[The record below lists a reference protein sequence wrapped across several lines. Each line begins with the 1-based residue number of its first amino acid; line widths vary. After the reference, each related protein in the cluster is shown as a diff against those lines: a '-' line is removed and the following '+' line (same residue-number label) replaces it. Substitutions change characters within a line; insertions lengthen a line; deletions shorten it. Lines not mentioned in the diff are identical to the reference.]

1 MKKRLLDW
9 IVCPNCGERPRLQ
22 VFGEERVELPSPVG
36 SPACSFYCGRH
47 NVSRPQT
54 MAPPPD
60 CNACYQ
66 EEILEG
72 LLACACGLDYP
83 VVDGIPRLIR
93 TARQEYADF
102 YARHGI
108 GDDRSE
114 DNRGEEVS
122 AAPAPAPV
130 ADRRSARSFR
140 LQWQMYQEGDATWFK
155 DDHDLRKRE
164 FLYNLD
170 TTPEELAASTVLDGG
185 CGNGELT
192 RSFAEYGP
200 EVVAM
205 DFSRSV
211 EGARRRLFQKGI
223 SISHRVHYLQG
234 NVLELPLLARSFDM
248 VHSSGVLHHTPST
261 YRAFRSIS
269 KAVKPG
275 GKLYIQLYRLRPAWI
290 HAVNVSLR
298 AVTTRMP
305 MGLLYWLCYVTSPAH
320 AAMSRLM
327 HLLRGESAPPT
338 ATARE
343 RAVQMFDNYSPK
355 YQYRHTVPEI
365 LELFRSEGFEDLMD
379 VTLANEARHMLAVL
393 GRKAV
398 IPEVPEAAAEPAT
411 QAAARPAAAFQQ
423 HPASA

>member
-22 VFGEERVELPSPVG
+22 VFQEEQVGLPAPVS

-47 NVSRPQT
+47 DMACPQ
-54 MAPPPD
+54 AILPLPD
-60 CNACYQ
+60 CNACYR

-72 LLACACGLDYP
+72 LLACSCGLDYP
-83 VVDGIPRLIR
+83 IVGGIPRLIR
-93 TARQEYADF
+93 NAREEYADF
-102 YARHGI
+102 YARHGSS
-108 GDDRSE
+108 GAR
-114 DNRGEEVS
+114 RTPAV
-122 AAPAPAPV
+122 PAPVAPV
-130 ADRRSARSFR
+130 ADRRSAQSFR

-164 FLYNLD
+164 LLDNLD
-170 TTPEELAASTVLDGG
+170 TTPAELAGSTVLDAG

-211 EGARRRLFQKGI
+211 EGARRRLFENGFPV
-223 SISHRVHYLQG
+223 SHRVHPLQG
-234 NVLELPLLARSFDM
+234 NVLELPLLPRSFDM

-261 YRAFRSIS
+261 YRAFRSVS

-275 GKLYIQLYRLRPAWI
+275 GKVYIQLYRRRPAWI
-290 HAVNVSLR
+290 HAINVALR
-298 AVTTRMP
+298 AVTTRLP
-305 MGLLYWLCYVTSPAH
+305 IGLLYRLCYVATPLH
-320 AAMSRLM
+320 AALSRLV
-327 HLLRGESAPPT
+327 HFLRREPAPPR

-365 LELFRSEGFEDLMD
+365 LELFRSEGFEEPRD

-398 IPEVPEAAAEPAT
+398 TPELAS
-411 QAAARPAAAFQQ
+411 QAAAQAVVRPVPLTRQ
-423 HPASA
+423 PA

>member
-22 VFGEERVELPSPVG
+22 VFQEERVELPSPVS

-47 NVSRPQT
+47 DVSRPQAIT
-54 MAPPPD
+54 PPPD
-60 CNACYQ
+60 CNACYR
-66 EEILEG
+66 EEILQG
-72 LLACACGLDYP
+72 LLACTCGLDYP
-83 VVDGIPRLIR
+83 VIDGIPRLIR
-93 TARQEYADF
+93 TARQEYAEF
-102 YARHGI
+102 YARHGL
-108 GDDRSE
+108 S
-114 DNRGEEVS
+114 GEKA
-122 AAPAPAPV
+122 AAPAPAPAAPV
-130 ADRRSARSFR
+130 ADRRSAHSFR

-192 RSFAEYGP
+192 RSFAEYGC

-223 SISHRVHYLQG
+223 PVSHRVHYLQG

-248 VHSSGVLHHTPST
+248 IHSSGVLHHTPST
-261 YRAFRSIS
+261 YRAFRSIC

-290 HAVNVSLR
+290 HAINVSLR

-305 MGLLYWLCYVTSPAH
+305 MGFLYWLCYVASPVH
-320 AAMSRLM
+320 SGMSRLM
-327 HLLRGESAPPT
+327 HFLRREPAPPK

-365 LELFRSEGFEDLMD
+365 MELFRSEGFEDLKD

-393 GRKAV
+393 GRKSV
-398 IPEVPEAAAEPAT
+398 TSEVAAEPAT
-411 QAAARPAAAFQQ
+411 QAAARPAAALTQY
-423 HPASA
+423 PAGAARA

>member
-1 MKKRLLDW
+1 M
-9 IVCPNCGERPRLQ
+9 
-22 VFGEERVELPSPVG
+22 
-36 SPACSFYCGRH
+36 
-47 NVSRPQT
+47 SRPQAIT
-54 MAPPPD
+54 PPPD
-60 CNACYQ
+60 CNTCYQ

-83 VVDGIPRLIR
+83 VVDGIPRMIR
-93 TARQEYADF
+93 TAREEYAEF
-102 YARHGI
+102 YARHGL
-108 GDDRSE
+108 S
-114 DNRGEEVS
+114 GERAV
-122 AAPAPAPV
+122 APKPV
-130 ADRRSARSFR
+130 APTAPTSDRRSARSFR
-140 LQWQMYQEGDATWFK
+140 LQWAMYQEGDATWFK
-155 DDHDLRKRE
+155 DDRDLRKRE

-170 TTPEELAASTVLDGG
+170 TTPEELASSTVLDGG

-211 EGARRRLFQKGI
+211 EGARRRLFEKGI
-223 SISHRVHYLQG
+223 SVSHRVHYLQG
-234 NVLELPLLARSFDM
+234 NVLEPPLLARSFDM

-269 KAVKPG
+269 KTVKPG
-275 GKLYIQLYRLRPAWI
+275 GKLYIQLYRMRPAWI
-290 HAVNVSLR
+290 HAVNVTLR
-298 AVTTRMP
+298 AVTTRLP
-305 MGLLYWLCYVTSPAH
+305 MGLLYRLCYLASPAH

-327 HLLRGESAPPT
+327 HRLRGEAAPPK

-365 LELFRSEGFEDLMD
+365 LELFRSEGFEDLRD

-398 IPEVPEAAAEPAT
+398 APGLAT
-411 QAAARPAAAFQQ
+411 ESATPAAAHSAAFTQH
-423 HPASA
+423 HPARV

>member
-1 MKKRLLDW
+1 
-9 IVCPNCGERPRLQ
+9 
-22 VFGEERVELPSPVG
+22 
-36 SPACSFYCGRH
+36 
-47 NVSRPQT
+47 
-54 MAPPPD
+54 
-60 CNACYQ
+60 
-66 EEILEG
+66 
-72 LLACACGLDYP
+72 
-83 VVDGIPRLIR
+83 
-93 TARQEYADF
+93 
-102 YARHGI
+102 
-108 GDDRSE
+108 
-114 DNRGEEVS
+114 
-122 AAPAPAPV
+122 
-130 ADRRSARSFR
+130 
-140 LQWQMYQEGDATWFK
+140 
-155 DDHDLRKRE
+155 
-164 FLYNLD
+164 
-170 TTPEELAASTVLDGG
+170 VLDGG

-211 EGARRRLFQKGI
+211 EGARRRLFQKGPEGGNTV
-223 SISHRVHYLQG
+223 SHRVHYLQG
-234 NVLELPLLARSFDM
+234 NVLELPLLAHSFDM
-248 VHSSGVLHHTPST
+248 IHSSGVLHHTPST

-275 GKLYIQLYRLRPAWI
+275 GKVYIQLYRLRPAWI
-290 HAVNVSLR
+290 HAINVTLR

-327 HLLRGESAPPT
+327 HRLRGESAPPT

-365 LELFRSEGFEDLMD
+365 LELFRSEGFEDPRD

-398 IPEVPEAAAEPAT
+398 TPEAVAEPAS
-411 QAAARPAAAFQQ
+411 QAAARPAAALKQ

>member
-9 IVCPNCGERPRLQ
+9 IVCPNCGQQPRLQ
-22 VFGEERVELPSPVG
+22 VFREERVELPSPVS
-36 SPACSFYCGRH
+36 SPACSFYCGRYD
-47 NVSRPQT
+47 VSRPQT
-54 MAPPPD
+54 LAPPPD
-60 CNACYQ
+60 CNACHQ

-93 TARQEYADF
+93 TAREEYAEF
-102 YARHGI
+102 YARHGLSVQ
-108 GDDRSE
+108 GA
-114 DNRGEEVS
+114 S
-122 AAPAPAPV
+122 AAPVPAAAPV

-170 TTPEELAASTVLDGG
+170 TTPEELAVSTVLDGG

-192 RSFAEYGP
+192 RSFAEFGP

-211 EGARRRLFQKGI
+211 EGARRRLFQKGFPV
-223 SISHRVHYLQG
+223 SHRVHYLQG
-234 NVLELPLLARSFDM
+234 NVLELPLRSRSFDM

-275 GKLYIQLYRLRPAWI
+275 GRLYIQLYRLRPAWI
-290 HAVNVSLR
+290 HGINVSLR

-305 MGLLYWLCYVTSPAH
+305 MGFLYWLCYVASPAH
-320 AAMSRLM
+320 SAMSRLM
-327 HLLRGESAPPT
+327 HWLRGEPAPPG

-365 LELFRSEGFEDLMD
+365 MDLFRSEGFEDLMD

-393 GRKAV
+393 GRRAV
-398 IPEVPEAAAEPAT
+398 VPEVPEVAAEPAT
-411 QAAARPAAAFQQ
+411 QAAARPAAALKQ

>member
-22 VFGEERVELPSPVG
+22 VFQEERVELPSPVS

-47 NVSRPQT
+47 DVSRPQAIT
-54 MAPPPD
+54 PPPD
-60 CNACYQ
+60 CNACYR
-66 EEILEG
+66 EEILQG
-72 LLACACGLDYP
+72 LLACTCGLDYP
-83 VVDGIPRLIR
+83 VIDGIPRLIR
-93 TARQEYADF
+93 TARQEYAEF
-102 YARHGI
+102 YARHGL
-108 GDDRSE
+108 
-114 DNRGEEVS
+114 NREGEKV
-122 AAPAPAPV
+122 AAPAPAPAAPV
-130 ADRRSARSFR
+130 ADRRSAHSFR

-192 RSFAEYGP
+192 RSFAEYGC

-223 SISHRVHYLQG
+223 PVSHRVHYLQG

-248 VHSSGVLHHTPST
+248 IHSSGVLHHTPST
-261 YRAFRSIS
+261 YRAFRSIC

-290 HAVNVSLR
+290 HAINVSLR

-305 MGLLYWLCYVTSPAH
+305 MGFLYWLCYVASPAH
-320 AAMSRLM
+320 SAMSRLM
-327 HLLRGESAPPT
+327 HFLRREPAPPT

-365 LELFRSEGFEDLMD
+365 MELFRSEGFEDLRD

-393 GRKAV
+393 GRRSV
-398 IPEVPEAAAEPAT
+398 TPEVAAEPAT
-411 QAAARPAAAFQQ
+411 QAAARPAALTQYPTGA
-423 HPASA
+423 ARA